1 MQKILSKRVWR
12 SLKKHVVR
20 YLALGF
26 LIVMGMYLVVSVV
39 GAAETIMTRVEQNA
53 EETCL
58 EDGQFSVFVPL
69 SEEEESALL
78 GKGVTLEKTFYMDY
92 EMEDKSVLRIFQNR
106 EKVNRMTLDEGT
118 LPDKKNEIA
127 LEKRYAQEKNIRVGE
142 EITVAG
148 RTFSVTGIGC
158 TPDYDAPLKK
168 LSDSAVHSDGF
179 GTGFVSAAAYEE
191 LRQEGKGSKVEEYI
205 YGYVLNDAMSQEAL
219 KKELQKL
226 SFSPEQVNDTYFQ
239 DYWEETAG
247 KRDELLD
254 GVQMLKDGSEE
265 MQEALEKL
273 SGHNEDLQ
281 QGADGILEMM
291 LNQVQEQLEEYG
303 LAEQLTADNFEIV
316 LEEIKENMPN
326 AVVKLS
332 MSALQ
337 DRLSQIKAY
346 RDGVADYTDGVGKT
360 AEGSGELA
368 DGMKELK
375 ENTDAL
381 VEEYFDE
388 DASNLTY
395 FLKAEDN
402 PRIHASADDQVI
414 NKIGGMIAGVIALI
428 LFTYVISVFV
438 IHGIERE
445 SSIIGALYALGAKK
459 KELMIHYLVL
469 PVVVTL
475 VAGCVGTAIG
485 YSPLGINTQMQDCF
499 GYFSIPEMQTVYSG
513 YLLVY
518 GIVLP
523 PLIAAI
529 VNCVVIHKRLSQPAL
544 QLIRNDQKRG
554 RVSKLNLGNMGFV
567 ARFRIRQMLRE
578 ARTGF
583 TVLFGMFISLLILM
597 LGVDCYVMC
606 CHISEDNKRDTKFE
620 YMYTYKYPQK
630 EVPEGGEEAFFMEF
644 KKEVMGNKLDVA
656 LMGIREDNPYF
667 DLSLPEEANRVV
679 ISSAMAE
686 KYRLSQGDTLII
698 TDEETNRDY
707 AFTVDSITQY
717 STSLYAFM
725 DIDSMRDLFDVG
737 KEYYNVVFSN
747 EKLDI
752 PSGQLYATTTKEEVY
767 QSADVFTAMMMPM
780 ITMMTVV
787 SILIFCVVMYLM
799 MKVMIDRSAFNISL
813 IRIFGY
819 RPGEVKKL
827 YLNGNFYVVAVGAAI
842 CIPLSK
848 WVMDTMY
855 PVLVANVACG
865 MNLTFTWQLYLEI
878 YGAVILFYLL
888 VNRLLVRRLNKMVPA
903 EVLKNRE

>member
-12 SLKKHVVR
+12 SLKKHIVR

-39 GAAETIMTRVEQNA
+39 GAAETIISRVEQNA

-78 GKGVTLEKTFYMDY
+78 GKGITLEKTFYMDY

-106 EKVNRMTLDEGT
+106 EKVNRMTLDEGA

-127 LEKRYAQEKNIRVGE
+127 MEKRYAQEKNIQVGE

-148 RTFSVTGIGC
+148 RMFLVTGIGC

-179 GTGFVSAAAYEE
+179 GTGFVSKDAYEE

-205 YGYVLNDAMSQEAL
+205 YGYLLNGAMSQEAL
-219 KKELQKL
+219 KKELQ
-226 SFSPEQVNDTYFQ
+226 
-239 DYWEETAG
+239 
-247 KRDELLD
+247 
-254 GVQMLKDGSEE
+254 
-265 MQEALEKL
+265 
-273 SGHNEDLQ
+273 
-281 QGADGILEMM
+281 
-291 LNQVQEQLEEYG
+291 
-303 LAEQLTADNFEIV
+303 
-316 LEEIKENMPN
+316 
-326 AVVKLS
+326 
-332 MSALQ
+332 
-337 DRLSQIKAY
+337 
-346 RDGVADYTDGVGKT
+346 
-360 AEGSGELA
+360 
-368 DGMKELK
+368 
-375 ENTDAL
+375 ENTDVL
-381 VEEYFDE
+381 MEEYFDK
-388 DASNLTY
+388 DVSNLNY

-414 NKIGGMIAGVIALI
+414 NKIGGMIAGAIALI

-475 VAGCVGTAIG
+475 VAGCVGTAMG
-485 YSPLGINTQMQDCF
+485 YSPLGINTQMQDSF
-499 GYFSIPEMQTVYSG
+499 GYFSIPGMQTVYSG

-518 GIVLP
+518 GIILP
-523 PLIAAI
+523 PSIAAI

-544 QLIRNDQKRG
+544 QLIRNEQKRG
-554 RVSKLNLGNMGFV
+554 RVFKVNLGNMGFV

-578 ARTGF
+578 ARAGF
-583 TVLFGMFISLLILM
+583 TVLFGMFFSLLILM

-667 DLSLPEEANRVV
+667 DLSLPEEADRVV

-686 KYRLSQGDTLII
+686 KYKLSQGDILII

-707 AFTVDSITQY
+707 AFTVDGITQY

-725 DIDSMRDLFDVG
+725 DIDSMRELFDVG
-737 KEYYNVVFSN
+737 KEYYNVVFSH

-752 PSGQLYATTTKEEVY
+752 PSGQLYATTTKEEVF

-855 PVLVANVACG
+855 PVLVSNVACG
-865 MNLTFTWQLYLEI
+865 MNLTFTWQLYLGI
-878 YGAVILFYLL
+878 YGAVIIFYLL